1 MSGIQKAA
9 VLLIILGPEVS
20 SLVLKQ
26 LPHDDVEQI
35 STAIANTHSV
45 EPAVKKQ
52 VIDEFLDLSEAHQYI
67 IHGGIRYAREVLERT
82 YGPQKAN
89 EMIKKLSESSQVR
102 PFAMIRKT
110 DPKQLFNFIINE
122 HPQTIALILSYLEA
136 EQASVILSSL
146 PQELQSDIA
155 RRVATMER
163 TSPEIVR
170 EIEAV
175 LERKLS
181 SLVSQDFTTV
191 GGIKTLV
198 DILNRVDRGTEKTIL
213 ESLEMGDPELVEE
226 IHKRMFVFEDV
237 IVLDNNSI
245 RRVLREIDMRDL
257 AHALKGSSEEV
268 KDRVF
273 KNMSQRAGEM
283 LKEDMEM
290 MGPVR
295 IRDVEAAQQKIV
307 QVIRHLDEIGEII
320 ISRGGEDALIM

>member
-1 MSGIQKAA
+1 LSGIQKAA